1 MHTGGLMGR
10 FAGKNWLF
18 GAGQRDASPTPAE
31 SWHAE
36 AHRAILVRHSGL
48 ILLALVALG
57 GVLRFYGIASTWVAL
72 DEKATMELCQAP
84 WATFWHAM
92 WVREM
97 NMVGYYALVRL
108 WLLVGWELAYKVT
121 FVRGLSVLLSLAT
134 IPVLY
139 GLGKKLFN
147 EHVGI
152 LAAGLLSINA
162 YHIKYA
168 QTARSYSLFIFLVSL
183 ATSLLVRNIKNES
196 PKWNAYVCVWVL
208 AVYTHVFAFW
218 FLAAHLI
225 LMFYIGLWPKGRHF
239 AGLIVGIIPMA
250 LWTATHRDLPLKWVP
265 PTTIGTVAEL
275 FVVLVGDYG
284 FLLLLVVA
292 IALLPAFRDFA
303 TLAKEQ
309 RLSLDLLLV
318 WAFAPVVL
326 TILAS
331 LIQPCFFPRYLI
343 ACLPATTL
351 LTAAGIDK
359 YKTLPA
365 LLLTALIVFGML
377 LGRLMDYGMIGA

>member
-1 MHTGGLMGR
+1 MHTGGITGR

-18 GAGQRDASPTPAE
+18 GAGQRAGSPSPAE
-31 SWHAE
+31 SCHAE
-36 AHRAILVRHSGL
+36 PHRASLVRHSGL

-57 GVLRFYGIASTWVAL
+57 GVLRFYGIASMWVAL

-84 WATFWHAM
+84 WAAFWHAM

-97 NMVGYYALVRL
+97 NMVGYYALVRF
-108 WLLVGWELAYKVT
+108 WLLLGCKLTYKVT

-139 GLGKKLFN
+139 ALGKKLFN
-147 EHVGI
+147 EHVGL

-168 QTARSYSLFIFLVSL
+168 QTARSYSLFVFLVTF
-183 ATSLLVRNIKNES
+183 ATLLLVRNIKNES
-196 PKWNAYVCVWVL
+196 PNWHAYVCVWVL

-225 LMFYIGLWPKGRHF
+225 LMFYIGVWPKARQF

-365 LLLTALIVFGML
+365 VLLTALIVFGML